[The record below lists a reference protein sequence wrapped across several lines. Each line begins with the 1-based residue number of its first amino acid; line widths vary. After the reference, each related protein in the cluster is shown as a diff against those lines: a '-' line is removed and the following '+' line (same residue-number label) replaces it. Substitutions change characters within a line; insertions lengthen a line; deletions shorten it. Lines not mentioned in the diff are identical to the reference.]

1 MSQSFS
7 FREIS
12 YLQKNIYIKE
22 KEMQGKG
29 ISKGIYIFFLKKLKQ
44 QQNLYGHLY
53 PTPSHLW
60 SIKNL

>member
-44 QQNLYGHLY
+44 Q
-53 PTPSHLW
+53 
-60 SIKNL
+60 